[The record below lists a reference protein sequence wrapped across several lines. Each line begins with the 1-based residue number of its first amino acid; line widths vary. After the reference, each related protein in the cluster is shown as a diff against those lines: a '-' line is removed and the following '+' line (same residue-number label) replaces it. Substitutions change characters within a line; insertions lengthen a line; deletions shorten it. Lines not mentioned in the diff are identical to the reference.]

1 MTTTFKLNVAE
12 AVISD
17 KTLNTDADATSV
29 SVSSPSV
36 TKNDPNTR
44 QFYVSRLF
52 PTLNTGGSNTSTTLD
67 ILNINTTNS
76 AVTGLTT
83 NLLNLMYGGVSRFT
97 FGSAGDL
104 LIGGSAGTSGHFLKS
119 NGAGTAVT
127 WAAAASSV
135 DIGAS
140 IPTGTV
146 GSVLFVGT
154 GPVLAQD
161 NAKFFW
167 DNSNDRLGIGN
178 AAPTTT
184 LDVTGNTLITYA
196 NDEPLAISHANAAAA
211 NAALKIDGT
220 GGANAQAIIRLQ
232 KDGTTYGNIVAGT
245 RTDLGW
251 VSGININAP
260 TTSSIGF
267 RTNSTNRMTIDG
279 SGNLT
284 FGNGTFATGTGNVT
298 FDTDTLVVD
307 ATNNRVGIGTTGP
320 ARALDVRVSGA
331 TSPMQLVATSTN
343 GFSALVFCDTTA
355 TTKASTGYGQSATA
369 SPYTSTYYFNT
380 AASVDTVWLT
390 NGTERLRMSSAGV
403 FTFGATNVTFD
414 TNVLYIDA
422 ANNTVGINQ
431 TPNAIT
437 GLGITG
443 TALVAQA
450 SGSVS
455 GLNIASTLTSNSDI
469 GAATYAIAKIKPTFN
484 FGASNANKTVNI
496 LEIDS
501 TNTSVTGG
509 TINLINAQYGG
520 TSQFK
525 VSSAGV
531 VTTVG
536 EVTVGNSLVQSGN
549 NSAMEMKGW
558 AADSGSAIG
567 AKFGSGNA
575 FTTNGA
581 ILMQIHNAGTQK
593 AAITKTGAYNPDFT
607 DDSATT
613 GDRTVNTPCG
623 KNAFGTAATAVQITN
638 SCVKSTSLVFA
649 QLMTNDGALIKC
661 VEISDGSFIVR
672 LNTATSGTVV
682 FGWIVF
688 NGN

>member
-17 KTLNTDADATSV
+17 KTISTDADATSV
-29 SVSSPSV
+29 SVSSPTV
-36 TKNDPNTR
+36 TKNDANVR
-44 QFYVSRLF
+44 QFYVNRLF
-52 PTLNTGGSNTSTTLD
+52 PTLNTGGSNASTTLD
-67 ILNINTTNS
+67 ILNINTTNT
-76 AVTGLTT
+76 AVTGVTT
-83 NLLNLMYGGVSRFT
+83 NLLHLLYGNTSLFR

-104 LIGGSAGTSGHFLKS
+104 LVGGSAGTSGHFLKS
-119 NGAGTAVT
+119 NGAGAAVT
-127 WAAAASSV
+127 WAAA
-135 DIGAS
+135 G
-140 IPTGTV
+140 
-146 GSVLFVGT
+146 GSVAIGDSIGSATAGSILFAGVAG
-154 GPVLAQD
+154 VLAQD
-161 NAKFFW
+161 NAKLFW
-167 DNSNDRLGIGN
+167 NNTDDRLGIGN

-184 LDVTGNTLITYA
+184 LDVTGNTLITYTG
-196 NDEPLAISHANAAAA
+196 DEPLAISHANAAAA

-331 TSPMQLVATSTN
+331 TSPMQLVATSTT
-343 GFSALVFCDTTA
+343 GFSALVYCDTGG
-355 TTKASTGYGQSATA
+355 TTKCSTGYGQSGTA
-369 SPYTSTYYFNT
+369 APYTSTYYFNT

-414 TNVLYIDA
+414 TSTLAVDA
-422 ANNTVGINQ
+422 ANDRVGI
-431 TPNAIT
+431 
-437 GLGITG
+437 G
-443 TALVAQA
+443 QA
-450 SGSVS
+450 SPASPLDILPVTVTTQATNYIS
-455 GLNIASTLTSNSDI
+455 GIKL
-469 GAATYAIAKIKPTFN
+469 GGTYTKNDTNTRQFYVQQIKPTLN
-484 FGASNANKTVNI
+484 TGASNANTTIDI
-496 LEIDS
+496 LSIDT
-501 TNTSVTGG
+501 TNTAVTGL
-509 TINLINAQYGG
+509 TTNLINAQYGG

-575 FTTNGA
+575 FTTNGS

-613 GDRTVNTPCG
+613 GDRTVNKPCG
-623 KNAFGTAATAVQITN
+623 KSAFANGTSGITITN
-638 SCVKSTSLVFA
+638 NCVKSTSIVFA
-649 QLMTNDGALIKC
+649 QLMTAESVTIQS
-661 VEISDGSFIVR
+661 VVISDGSFNIR
-672 LNTATSGTVV
+672 LTGTVSGTTVV
-682 FGWIVF
+682 GWIVF

>member
-17 KTLNTDADATSV
+17 KTLNTDADATAV
-29 SVSSPSV
+29 SASSPAI
-36 TKNDPNTR
+36 TKNDANVR

-52 PTLNTGGSNTSTTLD
+52 PTLNTGGLNATTTID
-67 ILNINTTNS
+67 ILNINTTNT
-76 AVTGLTT
+76 AVTGVTT
-83 NLLNLMYGGVSRFT
+83 NLLHLLYGNTSLFK

-104 LIGGSAGTSGHFLKS
+104 LVGGSAGTSGHFLKS
-119 NGAGTAVT
+119 NGAGAAVT
-127 WAAAASSV
+127 WAAAGGSV
-135 DIGAS
+135 AIGDS
-140 IPTGTV
+140 IGSATA
-146 GSVLFVGT
+146 GSVLFAGVAG
-154 GPVLAQD
+154 VLAQD
-161 NAKFFW
+161 NAKLFW
-167 DNSNDRLGIGN
+167 DNGNDRLGIGN

-184 LDVTGNTLITYA
+184 LDVTGNTLITYTG
-196 NDEPLAISHANAAAA
+196 DEPLAISHANATAA

-343 GFSALVFCDTTA
+343 GFSAMVFCDTA
-355 TTKASTGYGQSATA
+355 AATKASTGYGQSATA
-369 SPYTSTYYFNT
+369 SPYTSTYYFN
-380 AASVDTVWLT
+380 AASAVDTVWLT

-414 TNVLYIDA
+414 TSTLAVDA
-422 ANNTVGINQ
+422 ANDRVGI
-431 TPNAIT
+431 
-437 GLGITG
+437 G
-443 TALVAQA
+443 QA
-450 SGSVS
+450 SPASPLDILPVTVTTQATNYIS
-455 GLNIASTLTSNSDI
+455 GIKLGGTYTKNDGNIRQF
-469 GAATYAIAKIKPTFN
+469 YVQQIKPTFA
-484 FGASNANKTVNI
+484 FGGSNTGATTVDI
-496 LEIDS
+496 LSIDS
-501 TNTSVTGG
+501 TNTTVTGL
-509 TINLINAQYGG
+509 TANLINAKYGG
-520 TSQFK
+520 TSKFK
-525 VSSAGV
+525 VDSGGE
-531 VTTVG
+531 VTTAG
-536 EVTVGNSLVQSGN
+536 TITVGNSLVQSGDS
-549 NSAMEMKGW
+549 SAMEMKGW
-558 AADSGSAIG
+558 AANGATAIG
-567 AKFGSGNA
+567 AKFGSGNN

-581 ILMQIHNAGTQK
+581 ILMQIHNQGVQK

-607 DDSATT
+607 DDSGTT
-613 GDRTVNTPCG
+613 GDRTVNKPCG
-623 KNAFGTAATAVQITN
+623 KSAFGAGATAITITN
-638 SCVKSTSLVFA
+638 NCVKTDSIVFA
-649 QLMTNDGALIKC
+649 QLMTNDSVLLKC
-661 VEISDGSFIVR
+661 VEISDGSFIIR
-672 LNTATSGTVV
+672 LNGATGGTVV
-682 FGWIVF
+682 VGWIVF